1 MDKTFE
7 ELFKELLSDLV
18 DVCVEYA
25 EDQAEKIYLYAT
37 WWEGKAFFDVFYK
50 LDGAIFRKDAL
61 HCSGRVFQHEA
72 NPAIQ
77 AEVVHRGIQTLE
89 ELNLRCRDYFM
100 EMPIEIRLIYDAE
113 TNAMSGQYIYEE
125 GKEGPRWTNP
135 EAAFDDWI
143 KSLDQTRNNG

>member
-25 EDQAEKIYLYAT
+25 EEQAEKIYLYAT

-50 LDGAIFRKDAL
+50 VDGAVFRKEAL
-61 HCSGRVFQHEA
+61 SQSGRVFQHDSNRAMQE
-72 NPAIQ
+72 
-77 AEVVHRGIQTLE
+77 EVIGRGIQTLE

-100 EMPIEIRLIYDAE
+100 EMPIEIRLIYDGE
-113 TNAMSGQYIYEE
+113 TNAMSGQYTYEE
-125 GKEGPRWTNP
+125 GVDGPIWVTP
-135 EAAFDDWI
+135 EDAFDSWI
-143 KSLDQTRNNG
+143 RSLDRKDGRD